1 MHHEYNESCC
11 TLKILHYLIMLSLLG
26 VSRQVAQQ
34 WCIKYGFELVEL
46 DPEDLP
52 DEEGLFANQNGYY

>member
-1 MHHEYNESCC
+1 M
-11 TLKILHYLIMLSLLG
+11 
-26 VSRQVAQQ
+26 AQQ